1 MQKRI
6 QEIVAT
12 FQLEAHPEGGWFKE
26 LYRSVETTHTPQG
39 TRNLLTSIYFLLTSD
54 NASNFHKIESDE
66 IWYYH
71 EGSSLTVH
79 TLSEAGEYKALK
91 VGNNLSAGEQPQV
104 LVPKGLIF
112 GSTVSEENS
121 YSFVSCAVAPGFD
134 FQDFKLYSEEDLLAR
149 YPEHAEII
157 KRLTP

>member
-1 MQKRI
+1 MQERI
-6 QEIVAT
+6 QEIVSA

-26 LYRSVETTHTPQG
+26 LYRSTETTPTPQG
-39 TRNLLTSIYFLLTSD
+39 KRNLLTSIYFLLTSD

-66 IWYYH
+66 LWYYH

-79 TLSEAGEYKALK
+79 TLTEEGEYKALK
-91 VGNNLSAGEQPQV
+91 VGNRLDLGEQPQV

-112 GSTVSEENS
+112 GSTVTDENS
-121 YSFVSCAVAPGFD
+121 YSLVSCAVAPGFD
-134 FQDFKLYSEEDLLAR
+134 FQDFKLYTEDELMAR
-149 YPEHAEII
+149 FPQHAQII

>member
-1 MQKRI
+1 MQDRI
-6 QEIVAT
+6 QQLVEQ
-12 FQLEAHPEGGWFKE
+12 FKLEAHPEGGWFKE
-26 LYRSVETTHTPQG
+26 LYRATDTLSTTQG
-39 TRNLLTSIYFLLTSD
+39 ERNLLTSIYFLLTSN

-79 TLSEAGEYKALK
+79 TLTEDGVYKALK
-91 VGNNLSAGEQPQV
+91 VGMNLEKGEQPQV

-112 GSTVSEENS
+112 GSTVTDPNS
-121 YSFVSCAVAPGFD
+121 YSLVSCAVAPGFD
-134 FQDFKLYSEEDLLAR
+134 FQDFKLYSEEELLAR
-149 YPEHAEII
+149 FPDHKEII

>member
-1 MQKRI
+1 MQERI
-6 QEIVAT
+6 QEIVQA
-12 FQLEAHPEGGWFKE
+12 FQLEAHPEGGWYKE
-26 LYRSVETTHTPQG
+26 LYRSDKTTTTAKG
-39 TRNLLTSIYFLLTSD
+39 KRNLLTSIYFLLTSE

-79 TLSEAGEYKALK
+79 TLSEDGVYKALK
-91 VGNNLSAGEQPQV
+91 VGNKLSEGEQPQV

-112 GSTVSEENS
+112 GSTVTEEDS
-121 YSFVSCAVAPGFD
+121 YSLVSCAVAPGFD
-134 FQDFKLYSEEDLLAR
+134 FQDFKLFSEEELLAR
-149 YPEHAEII
+149 YPEHATII